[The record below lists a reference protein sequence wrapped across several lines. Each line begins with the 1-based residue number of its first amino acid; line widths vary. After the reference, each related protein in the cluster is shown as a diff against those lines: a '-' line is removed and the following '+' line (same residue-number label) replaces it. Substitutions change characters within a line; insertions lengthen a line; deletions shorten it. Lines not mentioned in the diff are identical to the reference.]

1 MEAGFTLSC
10 QRGRKARNQGSW
22 ELEDHVNEDTDAEM
36 WEYTRSRSYTR
47 GALNFKLSVQPF
59 HAPPTGGEV

>member
-1 MEAGFTLSC
+1 METGLTLSI

-22 ELEDHVNEDTDAEM
+22 KLEDHVNEDIDAKM
-36 WEYTRSRSYTR
+36 WEYMRSRSYTR
-47 GALNFKLSVQPF
+47 GGLNFKLSVHPF